1 MKILITGGCGFSG
14 SNITDKALTD
24 NKGELF
30 ILDNLYRKGSE
41 KNLKWLKG
49 RGKFTF
55 FKADVR
61 FNNQV
66 QKIIKKISPDV
77 VFHLA
82 GQVAMTTSIN
92 NPRLD
97 FEINTLGTFNILE
110 GIRKHCPESILI
122 YSSTNKVYGSLDWI
136 EYKEYEKRYTAEKF
150 PEGFSENLPLDFHS
164 PYGCS
169 KGAADQY
176 VLDYSRLYNL
186 RTVVFRHS
194 SIYGGRQFATYDQ
207 GWVGWFCAKAIE
219 TGKGLLKEPFT
230 ISGNGKQVRD
240 LLFAD
245 DMVNLYFT
253 AVDKINKIK
262 GNAFNIGGGMQN
274 SLSLLELFEILERKL
289 KVELNYTQLPWRYSD
304 QKIFAADI
312 HKIHSMSGW
321 LPKVDKLEGINKVI
335 SWIERGSID
344 A

>member
-14 SNITDKALTD
+14 SNIAYKVLKDKRD
-24 NKGELF
+24 ELF
-30 ILDNLYRKGSE
+30 ILDNLYREGSAN
-41 KNLKWLKG
+41 NLQWLKSN
-49 RGKFTF
+49 GKFEY
-55 FKADVR
+55 FKEDVR
-61 FNNQV
+61 FYKQIK
-66 QKIIKKISPDV
+66 KIIKKIRPDV

-82 GQVAMTTSIN
+82 GQVAMTTSID

-97 FEINTLGTFNILE
+97 FETNALGTFNMLE
-110 GIRKHCPESILI
+110 GIREYCPESIFI
-122 YSSTNKVYGSLDWI
+122 YSSTNKVYGSLDWV
-136 EYKEYEKRYTAEKF
+136 EYKEDGKRYVAEKF
-150 PEGFSENLPLDFHS
+150 LEGFSESLPIDLQS

-194 SIYGGRQFATYDQ
+194 SIYGSRQTATYDQ

-219 TGKGLLKEPFT
+219 ASKGLLKEPFT

-240 LLFAD
+240 LLFVD
-245 DMVNLYFT
+245 DLIDLYFK
-253 AVDKINKIK
+253 AVDQIENIK
-262 GNAFNIGGGMQN
+262 GTAFNIGGGMRN

-289 KVELNYTQLPWRYSD
+289 KTKLNYIQLPWRYSD
-304 QKIFAADI
+304 QKIFVADTK
-312 HKIHSMSGW
+312 KINSMSGW
-321 LPKVDKLEGINKVI
+321 SPKVEKIEGIDKVI
-335 SWIERGSID
+335 KWLQDSSTV